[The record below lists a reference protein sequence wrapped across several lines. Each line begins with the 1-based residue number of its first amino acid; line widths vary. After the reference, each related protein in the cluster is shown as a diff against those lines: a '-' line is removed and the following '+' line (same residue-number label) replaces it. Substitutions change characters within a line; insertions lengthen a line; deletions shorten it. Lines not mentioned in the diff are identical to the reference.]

1 MDIFFGG
8 GRHSTRDAVR
18 GQPWLERRAHGVS
31 ALCVDPKGRGGNVG
45 SSPSSLRWGGGNKR
59 NHRCRQRVD
68 LTKGPR
74 WPPASRDRHVPPHV
88 PHWPVSALPC
98 HAPRHDKRRPSAS
111 KRPRGKSPSGSGR
124 DNFQK
129 RISVPPARPRQ
140 CGGRAR
146 RSGLGPAPLGLWC
159 RRGVWIYCC
168 CLHECVCR
176 GSVQSLGSWQDS
188 FALTGRLFPPPPARA
203 GWDCALLRDTFLSIS
218 HSTVPSAGAALAEV
232 RGFAGRLQGVLA
244 QSYEG
249 GAPAR
254 SPRLISV
261 QLFRGSQ
268 ASW

>member
-8 GRHSTRDAVR
+8 GRHSTHDAVR

-31 ALCVDPKGRGGNVG
+31 ALCMDPKGQGGNVG

-111 KRPRGKSPSGSGR
+111 KRPCGKSPSGSGR

-129 RISVPPARPRQ
+129 RIWVSPARPRQ
-140 CGGRAR
+140 CRGRAR
-146 RSGLGPAPLGLWC
+146 RSGLRPAPLGLWC
-159 RRGVWIYCC
+159 RGAFGFIAAARTSVCVGGLSRVWAPGRTALPSREGSFPLPRRG
-168 CLHECVCR
+168 
-176 GSVQSLGSWQDS
+176 QD
-188 FALTGRLFPPPPARA
+188 G
-203 GWDCALLRDTFLSIS
+203 
-218 HSTVPSAGAALAEV
+218 TVHFYVTCS
-232 RGFAGRLQGVLA
+232 
-244 QSYEG
+244 
-249 GAPAR
+249 
-254 SPRLISV
+254 
-261 QLFRGSQ
+261 
-268 ASW
+268 